1 MDFLKGDIKMEGLV
15 NGILDFL
22 QSFSQFLAENPNLA
36 EVLSYLL
43 KGFVFALPIF
53 VMTMIVRVFIYM
65 PAKRPKWLEKA
76 KENGHIIE
84 ATYLKDWY
92 ERQQSRISK
101 RSRRVKV
108 GGIYTYS
115 YKDKTRKYKYR
126 CGGNTPNKVE
136 IYYIRNPKKP
146 QSSEYLGYGEPGW
159 KTIYFIIGLICSVI
173 CFIFKLQ
180 W

>member
-1 MDFLKGDIKMEGLV
+1 MEEFAEKILV
-15 NGILDFL
+15 FHQELT
-22 QSFSQFLAENPNLA
+22 QFLAENPNLA

-53 VMTMIVRVFIYM
+53 IMTMIIREFIYM

-92 ERQQSRISK
+92 ERQQSKISK
-101 RSRRVKV
+101 RSRRVKA

-126 CGGNTPNKVE
+126 CGHNTPNKVE
-136 IYYIRNPKKP
+136 IYYIKNPKKP
-146 QSSEYLGYGEPGW
+146 QSADALGYGEPSW
-159 KTIYFIIGLICSVI
+159 KIIYFIIGLICTIV
-173 CFIFKLQ
+173 CYIFKLQ

>member
-1 MDFLKGDIKMEGLV
+1 MEEFALKIIEFQKWLM
-15 NGILDFL
+15 
-22 QSFSQFLAENPNLA
+22 QFLAENPNLA

-53 VMTMIVRVFIYM
+53 IMTMIVRVFIYM

-76 KENGHIIE
+76 KENGHIYE

-92 ERQQSRISK
+92 ERQQSQISK
-101 RSRRVKV
+101 RSRCVKV

-126 CGGNTPNKVE
+126 CNNTPDKVE

-146 QSSEYLGYGEPGW
+146 QSAGTLGYGEPSW
-159 KTIYFIIGLICSVI
+159 KIIYFIIGLICTIV
-173 CFIFKLQ
+173 CYIFKLQ